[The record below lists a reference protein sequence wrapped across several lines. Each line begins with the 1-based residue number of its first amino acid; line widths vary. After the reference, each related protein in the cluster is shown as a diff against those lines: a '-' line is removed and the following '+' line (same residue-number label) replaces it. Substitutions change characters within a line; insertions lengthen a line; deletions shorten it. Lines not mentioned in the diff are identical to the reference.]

1 MQKGSSMCELLGLC
15 FNQPVRP
22 EVSFRGFRRRA
33 QDNPDGWGIA
43 RFEGPAC
50 QVFKEPLQADKSA
63 LAEFLCDC
71 ELLKSTIFVAHVRD
85 ASVGKPALK
94 NTHPFVR
101 VFRRREVV
109 LAHNG
114 TLHLDAGMLTRYR
127 PVGDTDSEMLLCLL
141 LGEMSQ
147 RCIRF
152 DAYQAIEQLL
162 QQCNRYGTMNVLF
175 SEGEHLYAYT
185 ERTAY
190 QPEEGNGAARLRNGL
205 FVVRRRSPFGK
216 VRLEDED
223 WRIDLDEEKDQEQTG
238 VVIATRPLTSGEG
251 ENWERLS
258 PGTLTV
264 FKQGRQVYPPVTQA

>member
-1 MQKGSSMCELLGLC
+1 MCELLGLC

-22 EVSFRGFRRRA
+22 EISFRGFRPRA
-33 QDNPDGWGIA
+33 KDNPDGWGIA

-71 ELLKSTIFVAHVRD
+71 QLLQSTIFIAHVRD
-85 ASVGKPALK
+85 ASKGGVALK

-101 VFRRREVV
+101 AFGRREVV

-114 TLHLDAGMLTRYR
+114 TLELEAGTLEHYR
-127 PVGDTDSEMLLCLL
+127 PVGDTDSELLLCLL
-141 LGEMSQ
+141 LSEMSQ
-147 RCIRF
+147 RCIGF
-152 DAYQAIEQLL
+152 DAYRAIEQLL
-162 QQCNRYGTMNVLF
+162 QQYNRCGTMNVLF

-190 QPEEGNGAARLRNGL
+190 QPEEGNGAGRLRNGL
-205 FVVRRRSPFGK
+205 FVVQRQSSFGK
-216 VRLEDED
+216 VSLEDED
-223 WRIDLDEEKDQEQTG
+223 WQIDLDEAKNPELTG
-238 VVIATRPLTSGEG
+238 VVIATRPLTSGEQ
-251 ENWERLS
+251 EHWQRLS

-264 FKQGRQVYPPVTQA
+264 FKQGRQVYPPATNA